1 MPTVRPHA
9 GRVAEE
15 FLDDALASGIDH
27 LSLYFSTDPPLGAG
41 EPRIGSGYG
50 VAVHHV
56 GAADRAALGV
66 GELVERP
73 GYASARNAP
82 LLLALRDGHD
92 VAVFVDDD
100 VHPLFRGVRPVPGG
114 PAFPDDVHP
123 SGGFLRSHLDGL
135 AAGADVTR
143 GGYVGHGAPLV
154 DLSQLLGPEC
164 RDALGLALSLGNEVL
179 PADCLTAPPVFGTAE
194 LPVLCRGLV
203 VYGGN
208 VGISLAAL
216 ASGRIPPFF
225 CPPGARG
232 EDTFFGLRLAGAAVT
247 GAAPVRHDPFRL
259 GRDAPAAVP
268 PTPAHLRRFAG
279 AVRGWVRYAPLW
291 VRTQHPDPAA
301 VLETIAAIYTGHRGC
316 LETLGLGDVPHEF
329 TRAVAAAESEHAL
342 LDAADVAWRAGIV
355 PRFRP

>member
-1 MPTVRPHA
+1 MRVALIMPTVRPHA

-15 FLDDALASGIDH
+15 FLDDARASGIDDV
-27 LSLYFSTDPPLGAG
+27 SLYFSTDPPLQPG
-41 EPRIGSGYG
+41 EPRIGAGFG

-56 GAADRAALGV
+56 DVADRAALGV
-66 GELVERP
+66 GGLVERP

-82 LLLALRDGHD
+82 LLAAMRDGHD

-100 VHPLFRGVRPVPGG
+100 VHPGR
-114 PAFPDDVHP
+114 
-123 SGGFLRSHLDGL
+123 GFLRSHLDGL
-135 AAGADVTR
+135 AGGADVTR
-143 GGYVGHGAPLV
+143 GGYVGHAAPLV
-154 DLSQLLGPEC
+154 DLSSLVDRRCLGDLG
-164 RDALGLALSLGNEVL
+164 RALALGNEVL
-179 PADCLTAPPVFGTAE
+179 PADCLTAAPAFGTGA
-194 LPVLCRGLV
+194 LPDLRRGLV

-216 ASGRIPPFF
+216 AAGRIPPFF

-259 GRDAPAAVP
+259 GRAAPAAVP

-291 VRTQHPDPAA
+291 VRTQHDDPAP
-301 VLETIAAIYTGHRGC
+301 VLEEIAAVHADHDAC
-316 LETLGLGDVPHEF
+316 LAALGLGDIASAF
-329 TRAVAAAESEHAL
+329 ARAVASSESEHAL
-342 LDAADVAWRAGIV
+342 LEAADLAWRTEIV
-355 PRFRP
+355 ARFRP